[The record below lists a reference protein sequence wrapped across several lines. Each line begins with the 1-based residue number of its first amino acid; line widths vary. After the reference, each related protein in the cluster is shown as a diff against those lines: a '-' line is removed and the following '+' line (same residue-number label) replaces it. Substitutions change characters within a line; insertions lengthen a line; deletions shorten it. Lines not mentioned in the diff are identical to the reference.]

1 MKEIANT
8 SQIFTKFIEV
18 CASEGNCKHLYEF
31 GKNLGIAFQVQDDY
45 LDAFGDPEKF
55 GKDVGG
61 DIRQNK
67 KTFLM
72 LHALEVANAE
82 QKNRLFQLMQQNPP
96 DKVEQVLQIF
106 RDCNIDEWAKELK
119 DKYLQTALQH
129 LEAIAVRSVRK
140 EPLQELAN
148 FLIQREY

>member
-1 MKEIANT
+1 
-8 SQIFTKFIEV
+8 
-18 CASEGNCKHLYEF
+18 L
-31 GKNLGIAFQVQDDY
+31 L
-45 LDAFGDPEKF
+45 
-55 GKDVGG
+55 
-61 DIRQNK
+61 
-67 KTFLM
+67 
-72 LHALEVANAE
+72 LHALEVANAQ
-82 QKNRLFQLMQQNPP
+82 QKKILAELMQQNPP

-140 EPLQELAN
+140 EPLLELAN

>member
-1 MKEIANT
+1 
-8 SQIFTKFIEV
+8 
-18 CASEGNCKHLYEF
+18 
-31 GKNLGIAFQVQDDY
+31 
-45 LDAFGDPEKF
+45 
-55 GKDVGG
+55 
-61 DIRQNK
+61 
-67 KTFLM
+67 M

>member
-1 MKEIANT
+1 
-8 SQIFTKFIEV
+8 
-18 CASEGNCKHLYEF
+18 
-31 GKNLGIAFQVQDDY
+31 
-45 LDAFGDPEKF
+45 
-55 GKDVGG
+55 
-61 DIRQNK
+61 
-67 KTFLM
+67 
-72 LHALEVANAE
+72 LEVANTE